1 MTTVGGEGERERM
14 SKRYRVNSPRV
25 MYETIEGEVIVI
37 DLTTGSYY
45 SLRASGAEIWHAL
58 ERGLPEEEIADAV
71 AVRYD
76 GADAEISAAVSK
88 LLHELREEGLIESS
102 NGTGDVAPAVAASPA
117 EDDRPRERFE
127 PPVLEKHTDMQDLI
141 LLDPVHEVD
150 ARGWP
155 HAQAGSS

>member
-1 MTTVGGEGERERM
+1 M
-14 SKRYRVNSPRV
+14 SNRYRVASPRV

-37 DLTTGSYY
+37 DLSTGSYY
-45 SLRASGAEIWHAL
+45 SLQSSGAEIWHAL
-58 ERGLPEEEIADAV
+58 ERGLPEDEIADAV

-76 GADAEISAAVSK
+76 GAPAEITAAVAD

-102 NGTGDVAPAVAASPA
+102 NGAEAPPVETSPPPQ
-117 EDDRPRERFE
+117 DGRPRERFE